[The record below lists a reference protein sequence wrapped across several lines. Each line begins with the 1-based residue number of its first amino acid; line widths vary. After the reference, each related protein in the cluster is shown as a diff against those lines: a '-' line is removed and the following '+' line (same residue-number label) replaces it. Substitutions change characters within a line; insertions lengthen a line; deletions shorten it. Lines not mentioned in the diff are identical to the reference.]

1 MKHLVLTLF
10 VGLACIS
17 ATPAFADVVIL
28 PKAKDANTTPPVVQD
43 YLSVLNPTVS
53 VIEASQVPVPKVK
66 KSSKSAV
73 TTDAVALLATTPDT
87 TTKTKKGK
95 KKANSLASAPA
106 VLVNDPLDPA
116 PEPPY
121 GSLLLAGLFGTA
133 FLFMRRHQ
141 AQKH

>member
-17 ATPAFADVVIL
+17 VTPAFADVVIL
-28 PKAKDANTTPPVVQD
+28 PKDNDANTTPPVVQD

-66 KSSKSAV
+66 KSSKSVV
-73 TTDAVALLATTPDT
+73 TDDAVALLATTPDT
-87 TTKTKKGK
+87 KIKTKKDK
-95 KKANSLASAPA
+95 KTANSSISAPA
-106 VLVNDPLDPA
+106 ALVNDPLDPA
-116 PEPPY
+116 PEPAY
-121 GSLLLAGLFGTA
+121 GSLLLAGLFGTG
-133 FLFMRRHQ
+133 FLLMRRRQ